1 MEASILRIG
10 ADSSVVDREPIIMP
24 TTEEIIQQIDRALN
38 VYKEHRTRAEYDDL
52 SDLHEGI
59 HAEVRAIVFGTIDRI
74 APPGGVYR
82 NSNTLINMVGVLRA
96 LRREYDEGYLTTVKG
111 LVRAEVFAD
120 FLGMAEHLLE
130 QDYKDPAA
138 VLVGGVLE
146 EHLRS
151 LCADRSIPTETSGRP
166 KKADAMNAAL
176 FRASACN
183 KLDQKNVT
191 AWLDLRNKAAHGS
204 YDQYTQEQ
212 VRMMLFGVTE
222 FTARTGVA

>member
-1 MEASILRIG
+1 
-10 ADSSVVDREPIIMP
+10 MP
-24 TTEEIIQQIDRALN
+24 TREEIIQQIDRALN
-38 VYKEHRTRAEYDDL
+38 FYKEHRSRAAYDDL

-59 HAEVRAIVFGTIDRI
+59 SAEVRTILSGSIDRI
-74 APPGGVYR
+74 APPGGIYR
-82 NSNTLINMVGVLRA
+82 TAIRLIDMVGVLRA
-96 LRREYDEGYLTTVKG
+96 LRREYDEGCLTTVKG

-120 FLGMAEHLLE
+120 FLGMAEHLLD

-146 EHLRS
+146 EHLRG
-151 LCADRSIPTETSGRP
+151 LCANRSIPTETSGRP
-166 KKADAMNAAL
+166 KKADAMNADL
-176 FRASACN
+176 FRASAYN

-212 VRMMLFGVTE
+212 VRIILFGVRD
-222 FTARTGVA
+222 FTARTGVL

>member
-1 MEASILRIG
+1 MAASILGVG

-24 TTEEIIQQIDRALN
+24 TREEIIQQIDRALN
-38 VYKEHRTRAEYDDL
+38 VYKEHRTRAEHDDL
-52 SDLHEGI
+52 SDLQEGI
-59 HAEVRAIVFGTIDRI
+59 HAEVNAIVFGTIDRI

-82 NSNTLINMVGVLRA
+82 NANPLINMVGVLRA

-146 EHLRS
+146 EHLRG

-176 FRASACN
+176 FRASAYN

-212 VRMMLFGVTE
+212 VRMMFFGVTE
-222 FTARTGVA
+222 FTARTGVV

>member
-1 MEASILRIG
+1 MAASILGVG

-24 TTEEIIQQIDRALN
+24 TREEIIQQIDRALN

-52 SDLHEGI
+52 SDLQEGI
-59 HAEVRAIVFGTIDRI
+59 HAEVNAIMFGTIDRI

-82 NSNTLINMVGVLRA
+82 NPNSLINMVGVLRA

-120 FLGMAEHLLE
+120 FIGMAEHLLD

-146 EHLRS
+146 GHLRG

-166 KKADAMNAAL
+166 KKADAMNAESFGNYAL
-176 FRASACN
+176 DTR
-183 KLDQKNVT
+183 
-191 AWLDLRNKAAHGS
+191 RN
-204 YDQYTQEQ
+204 
-212 VRMMLFGVTE
+212 L
-222 FTARTGVA
+222 

>member
-1 MEASILRIG
+1 MEAFILGVG
-10 ADSSVVDREPIIMP
+10 ADFSVVDREPIIMP

-38 VYKEHRTRAEYDDL
+38 VYKEHRTRSEYDDL
-52 SDLHEGI
+52 SDLQGGI
-59 HAEVRAIVFGTIDRI
+59 HAEIKAIVLGTIDRI

-82 NSNTLINMVGVLRA
+82 NSNTLIDMVGVLRA

-120 FLGMAEHLLE
+120 ILGMAEHLLE
-130 QDYKDPAA
+130 QGYKDPAA

-166 KKADAMNAAL
+166 KKAAAMNADL
-176 FRASACN
+176 FRVSAYN

-212 VRMMLFGVTE
+212 VRMMLSGVTE
-222 FTARTGVA
+222 FAGRSGVV

>member
-1 MEASILRIG
+1 MEVSILG
-10 ADSSVVDREPIIMP
+10 VVSDPSVVDREPIIMP
-24 TTEEIIQQIDRALN
+24 TREEIIQQIDRALN
-38 VYKEHRTRAEYDDL
+38 VYEEHRTRSEYDGL
-52 SDLHEGI
+52 SDLHKGI
-59 HAEVRAIVFGTIDRI
+59 PAEVTAIVFGTIDRI
-74 APPGGVYR
+74 APPGRVYR
-82 NSNTLINMVGVLRA
+82 NANTLIDMVGVLRA

-130 QDYKDPAA
+130 QGYKDPAA

-151 LCADRSIPTETSGRP
+151 LCADRSIPTETSGRS
-166 KKADAMNAAL
+166 KKAAAMNADL
-176 FRASACN
+176 FRVSAYN

-212 VRMMLFGVTE
+212 IRMMLSGVTE
-222 FTARTGVA
+222 FAARSGVV

>member
-1 MEASILRIG
+1 METFILG
-10 ADSSVVDREPIIMP
+10 LVAGSSVVDREPIIMP

-38 VYKEHRTRAEYDDL
+38 VYKEHRTRSEYDGL
-52 SDLHEGI
+52 SDLHKGI
-59 HAEVRAIVFGTIDRI
+59 PAEVTAIVFGTIDRI
-74 APPGGVYR
+74 APPGRVYR
-82 NSNTLINMVGVLRA
+82 NANTLIDMVGVLRA

-130 QDYKDPAA
+130 QGYKDPAA

-166 KKADAMNAAL
+166 KKAAAMNADL
-176 FRASACN
+176 FRVSAYN

-212 VRMMLFGVTE
+212 VRMMLSGVTE
-222 FTARTGVA
+222 FAARSGVV